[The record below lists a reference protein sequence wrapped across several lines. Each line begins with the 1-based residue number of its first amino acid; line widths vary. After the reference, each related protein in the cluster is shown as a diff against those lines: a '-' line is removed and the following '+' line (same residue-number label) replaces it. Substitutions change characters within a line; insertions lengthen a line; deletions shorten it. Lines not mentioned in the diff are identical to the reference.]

1 MVWTILRHS
10 VKWSFMENR
19 PRLYETVLARHF
31 AEHRQ
36 MALVAGPRQV
46 GKTTVCR
53 ALAGAGRVLNWD
65 NADDRTAI
73 LGGPGVT
80 AGRLGLD
87 LLHARAP
94 IVAFDELHRFR
105 RWKTFLKGFFDTY
118 GDRTHILVT
127 GSSRLDTF
135 RRGGD
140 SLMGRYFL
148 FRMHPF
154 SVGELLRSDVPSG
167 PVAPP
172 TELSEES
179 WKALRVHGGFPEP
192 FVKRDPRFSRRWQDL
207 RRHQLLRE
215 DVRDL
220 TRVQELGQLEAL
232 ALILAERSGGQL
244 IYSNL
249 ATEIGTSVDTVRR
262 WVETLCALHY
272 GFLVRPWF
280 QNVAKSLRKEPRWFL
295 RDWSEITDEGARS
308 ETIIACHL
316 LKAVEAWND
325 LGLGRFELRYLRD
338 KQQREVD
345 FVVVQD
351 RKPWFLVEVKHAE
364 TRLSATLAYYQN
376 QLKAPHAFQ
385 VVLELPYEQADCFK
399 VRTPVVVPA
408 RTFLAQLV

>member
-1 MVWTILRHS
+1 MP
-10 VKWSFMENR
+10 NR
-19 PRLYETVLARHF
+19 PRLYENILASHF
-31 AEHRQ
+31 AAHRQ

-53 ALAGAGRVLNWD
+53 ALAGDERVLNWD
-65 NADDRTAI
+65 NADHRAVI
-73 LGGPGVT
+73 LAGP
-80 AGRLGLD
+80 AAAAARFGLD
-87 LLHARAP
+87 RLRAQAP
-94 IVAFDELHRFR
+94 VVAFDELHKFG
-105 RWKTFLKGFFDTY
+105 RWKAFLKGFFDTH
-118 GDRTHILVT
+118 GERTRILVT

-148 FRMHPF
+148 FHMHPF
-154 SVGELLRSDVPSG
+154 SVGELLRTEVPEV
-167 PVAPP
+167 PIAPP
-172 TELSEES
+172 KKLPEEM
-179 WKALRVHGGFPEP
+179 WETLWTHGGFPEP
-192 FVKRDPRFSRRWQDL
+192 FLKRDARFSRRWQEL
-207 RRHQLLRE
+207 RRQQLLRE

-232 ALILAERSGGQL
+232 ALLLAARSGGQL

-249 ATEIGTSVDTVRR
+249 ATEIRTSVDTVRR

-280 QNVAKSLRKEPRWFL
+280 QNVAKALRKEPRWFL
-295 RDWSEITDEGARS
+295 RDWAEVTDPGARA
-308 ETIIACHL
+308 ETFIACHL

-345 FVVVQD
+345 FVVIRD

-364 TRLSATLAYYQN
+364 TALSPTLAYYQN
-376 QLKAPHAFQ
+376 QLKVPHSFQ
-385 VVLELPYEQADCFK
+385 VVLDLPYEPADCFK
-399 VRTPVVVPA
+399 VHTPVIVPA